1 MLVDEMLPLK
11 AKDPY
16 EFNDEFDEDS
26 PSSSFRARLDVSF
39 FSIQDLND
47 DVIIVSNF
55 FNMSFV

>member
-39 FSIQDLND
+39 FFPFKI
-47 DVIIVSNF
+47 
-55 FNMSFV
+55 

>member
-39 FSIQDLND
+39 FFHHARSEL
-47 DVIIVSNF
+47 
-55 FNMSFV
+55 MT